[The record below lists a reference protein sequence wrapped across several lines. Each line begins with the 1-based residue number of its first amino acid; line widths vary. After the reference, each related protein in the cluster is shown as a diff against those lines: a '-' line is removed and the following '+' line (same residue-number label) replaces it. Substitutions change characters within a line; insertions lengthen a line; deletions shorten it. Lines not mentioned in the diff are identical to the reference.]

1 MFLSVVMRKKSPIL
15 EILGNSI
22 MPGESKTLYMEIAK
36 LHTATKLKIPI
47 IIERSKTNGPTLL
60 FTAGIHGDEINGVE
74 IVRQIITQKIN
85 IPKIGTTICIPVI
98 NMFGFV
104 NRSRE
109 FPDGR
114 DLNRVFPGRKNGSLA
129 SRFAFHLT
137 TEILPLVDYC
147 VDFHAGGA
155 SRFNAAQIRI
165 VPNNEA
171 LRNLAV
177 TFNAG
182 FTLYSKNIA
191 GSFRNA
197 ATKQG
202 VKMLLFEGGKSLDIN
217 TDIAVQGVNGAK
229 RLMGSL
235 DMLSHKHQTLTED
248 QPTIF
253 IEKSGWVRAKC
264 SGLFHDYEMIGKFV
278 KKGVVLGRITDP
290 FGKFEKKVK
299 APNDGYIIN
308 ANHSPIVYQ
317 GDAIYHIS
325 NMPTPYER
333 E

>member
-1 MFLSVVMRKKSPIL
+1 MQKNVPAL
-15 EILGNSI
+15 EILGETI
-22 MPGESKTLYMEIAK
+22 LPGESKTLYMEIAK
-36 LHTATKLKIPI
+36 LHTTTKLKIPI
-47 IIERSKTNGPTLL
+47 IIERSKVKGPVVL

-74 IVRQIITQKIN
+74 IVRQLITQKIN
-85 IPKIGTTICIPVI
+85 IPKIGTIICIPVI
-98 NMFGFV
+98 NIFGFV
-104 NRSRE
+104 NKSRE

-114 DLNRVFPGRKNGSLA
+114 DLNRVFPGTKAGSLA
-129 SRFAFHLT
+129 SRFAYHMT
-137 TEILPLVDYC
+137 TEILPLADYC
-147 VDFHAGGA
+147 IDFHAGGA

-165 VPNNEA
+165 VPNNPE
-171 LRNLAV
+171 LQSLAEI
-177 TFNAG
+177 FNAP
-182 FTLYSKNIA
+182 FTLFSKNIP
-191 GSFRNA
+191 GSFRNT
-197 ATKQG
+197 ATRHG

-217 TDIAVQGVNGAK
+217 SSIAIKGVNGSK
-229 RLMGSL
+229 RLLESL
-235 DMLSHKHQTLTED
+235 QMLSPKHNSAAED

-264 SGLFHDYEMIGKFV
+264 SGLFHDYEMMGKFV

-325 NMPTPYER
+325 NAISTDEH